1 MRCSRFAPGTN
12 DNTTGT
18 FGLSAGFGDVD
29 SVRTMQDHSSPSP
42 AVVVGID
49 GSRSAIDAA
58 LWAVD
63 EAVSRDVPLRL
74 IYAIDPA
81 CADTDPRD
89 AARDL
94 ARAEVAVRHA
104 FTEVEATDKPVKIEV
119 EILQEPPTRAL
130 LTAARSA
137 ALLCVGAMGLKHC
150 SQGRIGST
158 AAAVASST
166 HCPVAIVRGHDPI
179 RTQHQWVVAEVDAT
193 TGSDGVLRRALEEA
207 RLRNVPLRVLTAW
220 QSRYTD
226 IHDGNAVADGN
237 RLARAQL
244 DRRLAQWKKRYP
256 DVDMHTA
263 AVNGNTLNFLAKNAS
278 SIQLL
283 VVGHERREGVA
294 ALVGPPGLAAL
305 QNAEC
310 SVLICERQNVL

>member
-1 MRCSRFAPGTN
+1 MR
-12 DNTTGT
+12 
-18 FGLSAGFGDVD
+18 
-29 SVRTMQDHSSPSP
+29 DHYSPSP
-42 AVVVGID
+42 SVVVGID
-49 GSRSAIDAA
+49 GSRSAVYAA

-63 EAVSRDVPLRL
+63 EAISRDIPLRL

-81 CADTDPRD
+81 DTTSTDPED

-104 FTEVEATDKPVKIEV
+104 FTAVESTDKPVKIEV

-207 RLRNVPLRVLTAW
+207 RLRSAPLRV
-220 QSRYTD
+220 
-226 IHDGNAVADGN
+226 
-237 RLARAQL
+237 
-244 DRRLAQWKKRYP
+244 
-256 DVDMHTA
+256 
-263 AVNGNTLNFLAKNAS
+263 
-278 SIQLL
+278 
-283 VVGHERREGVA
+283 
-294 ALVGPPGLAAL
+294 
-305 QNAEC
+305 
-310 SVLICERQNVL
+310 